1 MALGPKDPCG
11 PRDPTDGRLRA
22 AAESR
27 SSWSLKARKRCFAP
41 GLRAWSSTP
50 MLD

>member
-22 AAESR
+22 AADR
-27 SSWSLKARKRCFAP
+27 AARGR
-41 GLRAWSSTP
+41 
-50 MLD
+50 